1 MTKTPYYHG
10 SATEITDAYLQASQ
24 QQTKYVNGQF
34 VTTDLEYAKI
44 RAIIQCISGG
54 QAKISDNKIYL
65 ERLQDNIIPS
75 FYIYTVYEP
84 TDKPFIQDG
93 EDEYHSTEPIR
104 IAERTKYNTAKEIS
118 TLGFDVFVLDEPINE
133 PGAKKAEIMNKAI
146 QNGKFHRVDIE
157 DVMRVPEKLYH
168 GSMKEKNDG
177 VVLPFPGNIC
187 GVIPGQ
193 REDVTAV
200 FATTKSK
207 ATVYA
212 ARHLIMGKH
221 GNCSLRSTKDTL
233 FTTTVNPNISG
244 KIYLYELD
252 SDGFIL
258 DQDEEY
264 YCMTEK
270 KILRTI
276 TLDVREEIR
285 KGNIKIYVPKVNI
298 DFSKLSDQE
307 RDELFVKLKQ
317 DINNWRPYIPVDI
330 DVTAILANHG
340 PDR

>member
-1 MTKTPYYHG
+1 MTEKPKT
-10 SATEITDAYLQASQ
+10 
-24 QQTKYVNGQF
+24 
-34 VTTDLEYAKI
+34 
-44 RAIIQCISGG
+44 
-54 QAKISDNKIYL
+54 
-65 ERLQDNIIPS
+65 
-75 FYIYTVYEP
+75 
-84 TDKPFIQDG
+84 
-93 EDEYHSTEPIR
+93 
-104 IAERTKYNTAKEIS
+104 
-118 TLGFDVFVLDEPINE
+118 
-133 PGAKKAEIMNKAI
+133 
-146 QNGKFHRVDIE
+146 
-157 DVMRVPEKLYH
+157 LYH
-168 GSMKEKNDG
+168 GSMKEKNEG
-177 VVLPFPGNIC
+177 VVLPFLGNIR
-187 GVIPGQ
+187 GAIPGQ

-212 ARHLIMGKH
+212 ARHLIMGEH
-221 GNCSLRSTKDTL
+221 GNCSLCGTKDTL

-264 YCMTEK
+264 YCPTEK

-285 KGNIKIYVPKVNI
+285 KGNIKIYVPKANI

-307 RDELFVKLKQ
+307 RDKLFVKLKQ
-317 DINNWRPYIPVDI
+317 DINNWQPYNPSDI
-330 DVTAILANHG
+330 DMTAILANQG